1 MGPTGR
7 ARVAVGLEGSRRR
20 WRWGSWRCRM
30 ALSGGLF
37 LEEGTQ
43 ELRVRHLGGAA
54 TRAEVRPRLAE
65 ERLRLLPGRGL
76 FGVFGRCRPDPDGR
90 GAWIEPD
97 GACRLAWERPA
108 GGLQA
113 LEIWWRTEGGP
124 WSLAPASRRF
134 PTEAAGGGAALG
146 GRHALGWIWHGGD
159 RGGERRRRGAAGA
172 GTAAVWRRLGA
183 RLRLGRRAGREGAGR
198 ALETSSGP
206 VERQACGQDAPLR
219 HGAAQRAL
227 AGDPQM
233 EEVGDALVGGG
244 GKDLRGRP
252 HGTEVRGDQRAEIGL
267 AGRSPDNVFD
277 RSAILA
283 LLPGSPGQRSIS
295 GHGFLCLGD
304 SPEGKRP
311 ATKRRSTKR
320 EYGRTTRSR
329 VLWIN
334 SITPLE
340 TALPPESSPPGDR
353 RRWAWG
359 KAGVVGLA
367 EIPSRPIFPRHGRR
381 SLPPRDP

>member
-134 PTEAAGGGAALG
+134 PTEAGLLRAAPAPEGRVSLRLSASQAPPPVVVDGGASLEGWRCRRGTCEGMADPGPEGVALG
-146 GRHALGWIWHGGD
+146 GAWLGASVLSIGRPGGA
-159 RGGERRRRGAAGA
+159 GGLRWGA
-172 GTAAVWRRLGA
+172 GTPWDGSGMAEIVVENVGAEARQAPAPRLFGAVLEHGCAWDVVPGGRVLGVPWRRPVVPLSV
-183 RLRLGRRAGREGAGR
+183 RPAGRTLPCA
-198 ALETSSGP
+198 
-206 VERQACGQDAPLR
+206 
-219 HGAAQRAL
+219 
-227 AGDPQM
+227 
-233 EEVGDALVGGG
+233 
-244 GKDLRGRP
+244 
-252 HGTEVRGDQRAEIGL
+252 TE
-267 AGRSPDNVFD
+267 
-277 RSAILA
+277 
-283 LLPGSPGQRSIS
+283 QRSVP
-295 GHGFLCLGD
+295 
-304 SPEGKRP
+304 SPVTLRW
-311 ATKRRSTKR
+311 RR
-320 EYGRTTRSR
+320 
-329 VLWIN
+329 
-334 SITPLE
+334 
-340 TALPPESSPPGDR
+340 
-353 RRWAWG
+353 
-359 KAGVVGLA
+359 
-367 EIPSRPIFPRHGRR
+367 
-381 SLPPRDP
+381 